1 MIRALG
7 KVKRTGFLAL
17 ANALHGTHFFGAKRI
32 LYRKAGI
39 RIGEG
44 SRIVGPIHKGSES
57 KLSIGSNAWVGHD
70 LHIEGNGT
78 VSIGDNVDLAPQ
90 CTFATGGHEI
100 GSANRRAGKGKSF
113 SQSVQDGSWVGICSL
128 FVNEAHIGR
137 GCVVAAGSVVVSDV
151 PASTLAGG
159 VPAKPLRTLNEEPKC
174 ANRLSE

>member
-17 ANALHGTHFFGAKRI
+17 ANVLRGTHFFGAKRI

-78 VSIGDNVDLAPQ
+78 VSIGDNVDLAPPVHIRYRRARDWIGESQ
-90 CTFATGGHEI
+90 NWQGQIVQPKRARRQLGWDMQPVCERSAHRSGLRRCRRI
-100 GSANRRAGKGKSF
+100 GSGIRCARQHARRWGPCKAPTHA
-113 SQSVQDGSWVGICSL
+113 
-128 FVNEAHIGR
+128 E
-137 GCVVAAGSVVVSDV
+137 
-151 PASTLAGG
+151 
-159 VPAKPLRTLNEEPKC
+159 
-174 ANRLSE
+174 